1 MPLPG
6 LGRQLVMGQMKRS
19 PSAFALD
26 PEGRILFAAGTV
38 SDRLT
43 SYRIDSETGA
53 LTPMANAVVGQRSA
67 VVPATR

>member
-1 MPLPG
+1 M
-6 LGRQLVMGQMKRS
+6 RQMKRS
-19 PSAFALD
+19 PALD

-67 VVPATR
+67 VSVATR